1 MSQKLSRISMHFERD
16 VREAIR
22 ELGPKNKQNLLLAVL
37 DFDNDDVQ
45 NRMREN
51 TEKQQEKP
59 ATGNFRINYDQ
70 QHNKQNY
77 AKNQGKNNSQK
88 PQYNGYK
95 DQRSPPIQ
103 QSHEISAI
111 TVAQQR
117 STEKHNCSG
126 AYKIHNLKIAIEK
139 CRVGWV
145 QLASIGQKTFR
156 RCICQ
161 LGFFYYAKHNTKK
174 KKEYITK
181 KILMCGLMSIR

>member
-1 MSQKLSRISMHFERD
+1 MHFERD
-16 VREAIR
+16 VRGAIR
-22 ELGPKNKQNLLLAVL
+22 RLGTKNKQNYT
-37 DFDNDDVQ
+37 DFNKNDAQ
-45 NRMREN
+45 TRMREYA
-51 TEKQQEKP
+51 EKQHEKP
-59 ATGNFRINYDQ
+59 ATGNSRNNYNQ
-70 QHNKQNY
+70 QPNKQNY
-77 AKNQGKNNSQK
+77 GKSQGENNSQK
-88 PQYNGYK
+88 PQYNGYR
-95 DQRSPPIQ
+95 DQRSPPGQ

-111 TVAQQR
+111 TVAQQQ